1 MYIIYIVSHEVLIG
15 EYVKPIKYTA
25 QLALKLEHR
34 QRLAIE
40 ALAETDELSLGEA
53 ARELL
58 DEGIRVRGIE
68 I

>member
-1 MYIIYIVSHEVLIG
+1 MRL
-15 EYVKPIKYTA
+15 TD

-34 QRLAIE
+34 QRQAIE
-40 ALAETDELSLGEA
+40 SLAETAKLSLGEA

-58 DEGIRVRGIE
+58 DEGIRARGIK